1 MVDKIRIM
9 IVDDHPLFREGLR
22 RVLEAED
29 DILVEAEVADGHEAI
44 ALARQI
50 RPDVVLLDI
59 SLPSMNGLQ
68 VTREIK
74 AGLPDTAVINLTAY
88 HDEEQ
93 IIHAINAGASAY
105 YPKEVMPDKLMFAV
119 RQVTKG
125 QWVIDDRV
133 LNDKLM
139 FAVRQVTKGQWVID
153 DRVLNKEELG
163 DWLFDQYRQI
173 AATGFV
179 DDSRFVPLSSREM
192 EILQYVV
199 RGSSNKEIA
208 HALQISQQ
216 TVKNHISS
224 ILRKLDAKDRTEA
237 AVYALRHGWI
247 RLADAKPEE

>member
-22 RVLEAED
+22 RVLEQED
-29 DILVEAEVADGHEAI
+29 DLLVEAEVADGEQAI
-44 ALARQI
+44 VLAHDT

-59 SLPSMNGLQ
+59 NLPSMNGLQ

-74 AGLPDTAVINLTAY
+74 NRLPDTAVINLTAY

-93 IIHAINAGASAY
+93 GVHAINAGASAY
-105 YPKEVMPDKLMFAV
+105 YPKEVMPDKLIFAV
-119 RQVTKG
+119 RQVTLG
-125 QWVIDDRV
+125 QWVIDDEV
-133 LNDKLM
+133 LDEDG
-139 FAVRQVTKGQWVID
+139 R
-153 DRVLNKEELG
+153 R
-163 DWLFDQYRQI
+163 DWLIEQYREL
-173 AATGFV
+173 APPGLEVDSLFV
-179 DDSRFVPLSSREM
+179 HLSTREM

-208 HALQISQQ
+208 HVLKISQQ

-224 ILRKLDAKDRTEA
+224 ILRKLDVNDRTEA

-247 RLADAKPEE
+247 RLEDTKPED

>member
-22 RVLEAED
+22 RVLEAEE

-44 ALARQI
+44 TLAREI

-59 SLPSMNGLQ
+59 SLPSIDGLQ

-74 AGLPDTAVINLTAY
+74 ASLPDTAVINLTAY

-105 YPKEVMPDKLMFAV
+105 YPKEVMPDTLMFAV
-119 RQVTKG
+119 RHVTQG

-133 LNDKLM
+133 LNED
-139 FAVRQVTKGQWVID
+139 
-153 DRVLNKEELG
+153 ELG

-173 AATGFV
+173 AATGIV
-179 DDSRFVPLSSREM
+179 DDSRFVPLSAREM
-192 EILQYVV
+192 EVLQHVV
-199 RGSSNKEIA
+199 RGSSNKGIA
-208 HALQISQQ
+208 YALQISQQ

-247 RLADAKPEE
+247 RLADTKPEE

>member
-22 RVLEAED
+22 RVLEAEE
-29 DILVEAEVADGHEAI
+29 DILVQAEVADGHEAI
-44 ALARQI
+44 TLARQI

-74 AGLPDTAVINLTAY
+74 ASLPDTAVINLTAY

-105 YPKEVMPDKLMFAV
+105 YPKEVMPDTLMFAV
-119 RQVTKG
+119 RHVTQG

-133 LNDKLM
+133 LNED
-139 FAVRQVTKGQWVID
+139 
-153 DRVLNKEELG
+153 ELG

-173 AATGFV
+173 AATGIV
-179 DDSRFVPLSSREM
+179 DDSRFVPLSAREM
-192 EILQYVV
+192 EILQHVV
-199 RGSSNKEIA
+199 RGSSNKGIA
-208 HALQISQQ
+208 YALQISQQ

-247 RLADAKPEE
+247 RLADTKPEE

>member
-44 ALARQI
+44 ALAREI

-74 AGLPDTAVINLTAY
+74 ASLPETAVINLTAY

-119 RQVTKG
+119 RHVTQG
-125 QWVIDDRV
+125 QWVV
-133 LNDKLM
+133 
-139 FAVRQVTKGQWVID
+139 D
-153 DRVLNKEELG
+153 DRVLNKDELG

-173 AATGFV
+173 AATGII
-179 DDSRFVPLSSREM
+179 DDSRFVPLSPREM

>member
-22 RVLEAED
+22 RVLEAEE
-29 DILVEAEVADGHEAI
+29 DILVQAEVADGHEAI
-44 ALARQI
+44 TLAREI

-74 AGLPDTAVINLTAY
+74 ASLPDTAVINLTAY

-105 YPKEVMPDKLMFAV
+105 YPKEVMPDTLMFAV
-119 RQVTKG
+119 RHVTQG

-133 LNDKLM
+133 LNED
-139 FAVRQVTKGQWVID
+139 
-153 DRVLNKEELG
+153 ELG

-173 AATGFV
+173 AATGIV
-179 DDSRFVPLSSREM
+179 DDSRFVPLSAREM
-192 EILQYVV
+192 EILQHVV
-199 RGSSNKEIA
+199 RGSSNKGIA
-208 HALQISQQ
+208 YALQISQQ

-247 RLADAKPEE
+247 RLADTKPEE

>member
-1 MVDKIRIM
+1 
-9 IVDDHPLFREGLR
+9 
-22 RVLEAED
+22 
-29 DILVEAEVADGHEAI
+29 
-44 ALARQI
+44 
-50 RPDVVLLDI
+50 
-59 SLPSMNGLQ
+59 MNL
-68 VTREIK
+68 TREIK
-74 AGLPDTAVINLTAY
+74 ASLPETAVINLTAY

-133 LNDKLM
+133 LN
-139 FAVRQVTKGQWVID
+139 
-153 DRVLNKEELG
+153 KEELG

-173 AATGFV
+173 AATGFI

-208 HALQISQQ
+208 HDLQISQQ

>member
-44 ALARQI
+44 ALAREI
-50 RPDVVLLDI
+50 HPDVVLLDI

-74 AGLPDTAVINLTAY
+74 ASLPDTAVINLTAY

-119 RQVTKG
+119 RQVT
-125 QWVIDDRV
+125 Q
-133 LNDKLM
+133 
-139 FAVRQVTKGQWVID
+139 GQWVID
-153 DRVLNKEELG
+153 DRVLNKEEVG

-173 AATGFV
+173 AASGIV
-179 DDSRFVPLSSREM
+179 DDSRFVPLSTREM

>member
-29 DILVEAEVADGHEAI
+29 DIVVEAEVADGHEAI
-44 ALARQI
+44 ALAREI

-74 AGLPDTAVINLTAY
+74 ADLPNTAVINLTAY

-105 YPKEVMPDKLMFAV
+105 YPKEVMPDKLLFAV

-125 QWVIDDRV
+125 QWVVDD
-133 LNDKLM
+133 K
-139 FAVRQVTKGQWVID
+139 
-153 DRVLNKEELG
+153 VLNKEEIG
-163 DWLFDQYRQI
+163 DWLFEQYRQI
-173 AATGFV
+173 AATGIA

>member
-22 RVLEAED
+22 RVLEEEED
-29 DILVEAEVADGHEAI
+29 LLVEAEVADGEQAI
-44 ALARQI
+44 VLARDT

-59 SLPSMNGLQ
+59 NLPSMNGLQ

-74 AGLPDTAVINLTAY
+74 ASLPKTAVINLTAY

-105 YPKEVMPDKLMFAV
+105 YPKEVLPGKLIFAV
-119 RQVTKG
+119 RQVTQG
-125 QWVIDDRV
+125 QWVIDDEV
-133 LNDKLM
+133 LDEDQL
-139 FAVRQVTKGQWVID
+139 R
-153 DRVLNKEELG
+153 
-163 DWLFDQYRQI
+163 DWLFDQYRKL
-173 AATGFV
+173 APPGMP
-179 DDSRFVPLSSREM
+179 DDSRFVPLSAREM
-192 EILQYVV
+192 EILQHAA

-208 HALQISQQ
+208 HALAISQQ

-224 ILRKLDAKDRTEA
+224 ILRKLDVKDRTEA

-247 RLADAKPEE
+247 RLEDTKPDE

>member
-1 MVDKIRIM
+1 MLDKIRIM

-22 RVLEAED
+22 RVLEAEE

-44 ALARQI
+44 ALAREI

-59 SLPSMNGLQ
+59 SLPSLNGLQ

-74 AGLPDTAVINLTAY
+74 ANLPDTAVINLTAY

-119 RQVTKG
+119 RQVIKG

-133 LNDKLM
+133 LDEDEV
-139 FAVRQVTKGQWVID
+139 A
-153 DRVLNKEELG
+153 E
-163 DWLFDQYRQI
+163 WLFDQYRQI
-173 AATGFV
+173 AATGFI
-179 DDSRFVPLSSREM
+179 DDSRFVPLSPREM

>member
-133 LNDKLM
+133 LN
-139 FAVRQVTKGQWVID
+139 
-153 DRVLNKEELG
+153 KEELG